1 MTTSL
6 YRPTT
11 DAITC
16 ENGTRFHN
24 RPLYGANLPS
34 VVLSGDRPCLRLAY
48 GQAVCGDLM
57 LAVKR
62 GERILWLHDFDN
74 CQTTFKPNQTAW
86 QLTDSRLEGLEL
98 KLEAVPWVS
107 GAGFAVRLEVLGK
120 QLEDELI
127 WAYGGMQP
135 KVESNLLW
143 TLDPNEHPELTQVG
157 FEPSVCKDNVFSVL
171 ETHFAVLHPQGEPS
185 GVVGFFPAGSALS
198 LVNANLWTDPTLL
211 ETSTALDSL
220 EHPLLAAQL
229 TIPSGALYWSI
240 GQPNSEPFTR
250 EPRVDFEAGR
260 TRAERQAQTV
270 VCRTPDA
277 FLDRAMDA
285 SNAAMDAIFY
295 PPTFVHGGM
304 AWNIPFLGW
313 RIRYGPTAYGYSSR
327 VVAEAKHILPHQVQT
342 SSLKDFEADPERLGC
357 LQSRDSRFYGSGHVS
372 IYTEF
377 YNMQEVYFDQL
388 IHAWRWSED
397 AQLEALLLPALEL
410 HLDWQRE
417 CFDPDDDG
425 VYESYLNVWASDSVW
440 YNGGGTAQSSAYA
453 YAGHIAAAE
462 LCQRAGLLER
472 AGSHRTRAEKIRTGV
487 LESLWIPERGHLAE
501 YRDALGLQRRHDSAC
516 LYTIFL
522 PIDAGMLTPLEMW
535 QNLHYTEWGLE
546 RVVVEGG
553 ELCWLNN
560 WVPYEWSV
568 RELDFADTLHLA
580 LVYYQ
585 SGRGRDGY
593 KLLMGVVHESAFKSF
608 SPGTINI
615 APHFPSRGL
624 EPFRQGR
631 ATDFADGVSLLGRV
645 ALEGVFGLR
654 PNYPLG
660 IVTCAPQFPD
670 DWDSANLETLE
681 FKLEF
686 WSASGE
692 STYALRLT
700 RAARVRWILPLLCE
714 RILEVTLN
722 GQPVPFTLEAGY
734 GDTRLMLESDM
745 AMTKATVC
753 VRWEGQRA
761 ALQTILLEGFAGQTV
776 SHLWTDELM
785 ALEDPQGC
793 LLGVETQAH
802 GCRATLGASS
812 VGKHLVLARLEHLGL
827 PHYQP
832 LEIRILAPV
841 QNQPARSPSTEQ
853 HWQPLEISA
862 HFNADLRTIYQQ
874 SYLSPRPATCS
885 VQLGT
890 DGYSPWTYPFWSMK
904 PPVLEFDHINLDSRG
919 WLWSDA
925 RVPFLWNGS
934 TLNACLTSRWDN
946 YPTQIDLELSAVGH
960 SLHALISGTTNPM
973 QVGLANAALHLTYA
987 DGSTDTLELIHPNN
1001 YLSLSG
1007 RYDWEI
1013 DAFALPNPPP
1023 QIQLGEHIRAVV
1035 VTCPLRPNLEL
1046 VRVAL
1051 ECLSEEVVVGLLGLT
1066 VVA

>member
-1 MTTSL
+1 MISSS
-6 YRPTT
+6 YRPTA

-16 ENGTRFHN
+16 ENGARFHN

-48 GQAVCGDLM
+48 GQAVCGDWM

-62 GERILWLHDFDN
+62 GEQVLWLQDFDHR
-74 CQTTFKPNQTAW
+74 QTTFKPN
-86 QLTDSRLEGLEL
+86 LTSWRLSDPRLEGLKL
-98 KLEAVPWVS
+98 RLEAVPWAE
-107 GAGFAVRLEVLGK
+107 GAGFAVRLEVIGS
-120 QLEDELI
+120 QPHDALI
-127 WAYGGMQP
+127 WVYGGMQP

-143 TLDPNEHPELTQVG
+143 TLDPNEHPELTVKG
-157 FEPSVCKDNVFSVL
+157 FDPTTCKDNVFSVL
-171 ETHFAVLHPQGEPS
+171 EAQFSVVHPQGES
-185 GVVGFFPAGSALS
+185 LGVVGFFPAGSELN
-198 LVNANLWTDPTLL
+198 LVDANLWTDPARL
-211 ETSTALDSL
+211 ETSTALSSL
-220 EHPLLAAQL
+220 EHPFLSGRL
-229 TIPSGALYWSI
+229 TIPPDPLYWSI
-240 GQPNSEPFTR
+240 GQPNSQHLIR
-250 EPRVDFEAGR
+250 EPQVNFEAGR
-260 TRAERQAQTV
+260 ARAERQAQTV

-285 SNAAMDAIFY
+285 SNASMDAIFY

-327 VVAEAKHILPHQVQT
+327 VIAEAKHILPHQVQD
-342 SSLKDFEADPERLGC
+342 SSLDHFEADRERLGC
-357 LQSRDSRFYGSGHVS
+357 LQSHDSRFYGSGHVS

-388 IHAWRWSED
+388 IHVWRWSED
-397 AQLEALLLPALEL
+397 AELEALLLPALEL

-425 VYESYLNVWASDSVW
+425 VFESYLNVWASDSVW

-453 YAGHIAAAE
+453 YAGYLAAME
-462 LCQRAGLLER
+462 LCERTGSLER
-472 AGSHRTRAEKIRTGV
+472 AESHRARAEKIRSGV

-501 YRDALGLQRRHDSAC
+501 YRDALGLKRRHDSAC

-522 PIDAGMLTPLEMW
+522 PIDAMMLTPLEAW

-546 RVVVEGG
+546 RVKVEGG

-580 LVYYQ
+580 LAFYQ

-593 KLLMGVVHESAFKSF
+593 KLLMGVVHESAFRSF

-631 ATDFADGVSLLGRV
+631 ATDFADGVSLFGRV
-645 ALEGVFGLR
+645 VLEGVFGLR
-654 PNYPLG
+654 PNYPQG
-660 IVTCAPQFPD
+660 IVNCAPQFPD
-670 DWDSANLETLE
+670 DWNSASITTAE

-686 WSASGE
+686 WSASDG
-692 STYALRLT
+692 STYVLHLT

-714 RILEVTLN
+714 RVLEVTLD
-722 GQPVPFTLEAGY
+722 GQAVPFTLEAGY
-734 GDTRLMLESDM
+734 GDTRLTLESEM
-745 AMTKATVC
+745 AITTATVC

-776 SHLWTDELM
+776 SHFWTDELM

-793 LLGVETQAH
+793 LVDVEMQAH
-802 GCRATLGASS
+802 GFRATLGDS
-812 VGKHLVLARLEHLGL
+812 VAKHLVLARLEHLRM
-827 PHYQP
+827 PRYQP
-832 LEIRILAPV
+832 LEIRILAPL
-841 QNQPARSPSTEQ
+841 QDQSALPPSTDLE
-853 HWQPLEISA
+853 WQPLEISA

-874 SYLSPRPATCS
+874 SYLTPRPATCS

-904 PPVLEFDHINLDSRG
+904 PPVLEFENLNPDPQG

-925 RVPFLWNGS
+925 RVPFLWKDS
-934 TLNACLTSRWDN
+934 VLNACLTSRWDN
-946 YPTQIDLELSAVGH
+946 FPTQIDLGISAVGRN
-960 SLHALISGTTNPM
+960 LHALISGTTNPM

-987 DGSTDTLELIHPNN
+987 DGSTDSLELIHPNN

-1007 RYDWEI
+1007 RYDWDI
-1013 DAFALPNPPP
+1013 DTFALPNPPP
-1023 QIQLGEHIRAVV
+1023 QIQLGEHTRAVV
-1035 VTCPLRPNLEL
+1035 VSCPLRPNLEL
-1046 VRVAL
+1046 VRVSL

-1066 VVA
+1066 VVV

>member
-6 YRPTT
+6 YRPTA
-11 DAITC
+11 DAIVC
-16 ENGTRFHN
+16 QNGTRFHN

-34 VVLSGDRPCLRLAY
+34 VVLSGDQPSLRLAY

-57 LAVKR
+57 LALKR
-62 GERILWLHDFDN
+62 GEQILWLHDFDD
-74 CQTTFKPNQTAW
+74 CQTTFKPN
-86 QLTDSRLEGLEL
+86 LTSWRLSDSRLEGLEL
-98 KLEAVPWVS
+98 KLEAVPWVE

-120 QLEDELI
+120 QLEDGLI
-127 WAYGGMQP
+127 WVYGGMQP

-143 TLDPNEHPELTQVG
+143 TLDPNEHPELTAKG
-157 FEPSVCKDNVFSVL
+157 FDPTACKDNVFSVL

-185 GVVGFFPAGSALS
+185 GVVGFFPAGSELN
-198 LVNANLWTDPTLL
+198 LVDANHWTDPTRL
-211 ETSTALDSL
+211 ETATSLGSL
-220 EHPLLAAQL
+220 ERPLLSGRL
-229 TIPSGALYWSI
+229 TVTLDALYWSI
-240 GQPNSEPFTR
+240 GQPNSEHATR
-250 EPRVDFEAGR
+250 EPQADFEAGR
-260 TRAERQAQTV
+260 ARAERQAQTV
-270 VCRTPDA
+270 VCRTPDS

-285 SNAAMDAIFY
+285 SNASMDALFY

-342 SSLKDFEADPERLGC
+342 SSLEGFEADPERLGC
-357 LQSRDSRFYGSGHVS
+357 LQSRDSRFYGAGHVS

-388 IHAWRWSED
+388 IHTWRWSED
-397 AQLEALLLPALEL
+397 AELEALLLPALEL
-410 HLDWQRE
+410 HLEWQRE

-425 VYESYLNVWASDSVW
+425 VYESYLNVWASDSIW

-453 YAGHIAAAE
+453 YAGYLAAAE
-462 LCQRAGLLER
+462 LCQRAGSLER
-472 AGSHRTRAEKIRTGV
+472 AIPHRARAEKIRTGV
-487 LESLWIPERGHLAE
+487 LGSLWIPERGHLAE
-501 YRDALGLQRRHDSAC
+501 YRDALGLKRRHDSTC

-522 PIDAGMLTPLEMW
+522 PIDAGMLTPLEAW

-580 LVYYQ
+580 LAYYQ

-593 KLLMGVVHESAFKSF
+593 KLLIGVVHESAFRST

-631 ATDFADGVSLLGRV
+631 ATDFADGVSLFGRV
-645 ALEGVFGLR
+645 VLEGVFGVR
-654 PNYPLG
+654 PNYPQG
-660 IVTCAPQFPD
+660 VVTCAPQFPD
-670 DWDSANLETLE
+670 DWDSASITTPE

-686 WSASGE
+686 RSDSGE
-692 STYALRLT
+692 STYHLHLT
-700 RAARVRWILPLLCE
+700 RAARVRWVLPLLCE

-722 GQPVPFTLEAGY
+722 GQPVPFTLEPGY
-734 GDTRLMLESDM
+734 GDTRLTLESDI
-745 AMTKATVC
+745 AITTATVC

-761 ALQTILLEGFAGQTV
+761 ALQTILLEGLAGQTV
-776 SHLWTDELM
+776 SHFWTDELI
-785 ALEDPQGC
+785 ALENPQSC
-793 LLGVETQAH
+793 LVGVETQAH
-802 GCRATLGASS
+802 GFQASLGES
-812 VGKHLVLARLEHLGL
+812 VGKHLALAHLEHLGM
-827 PHYQP
+827 PRYQP
-832 LEIRILAPV
+832 LEIRILEPV
-841 QNQPARSPSTEQ
+841 QAPQTLPPSTEQ
-853 HWQPLEISA
+853 RWQPLEISA

-874 SYLSPRPATCS
+874 SYLTPRPATCS
-885 VQLGT
+885 VQLGA

-904 PPVLEFDHINLDSRG
+904 PPVLEFDNLNVDPQG

-934 TLNACLTSRWDN
+934 VLNACLTSRWDN
-946 YPTQIDLELSAVGH
+946 YPTQIDLEISVVGR
-960 SLHALISGTTNPM
+960 SLCTLISGTTNPM
-973 QVGLANAALHLTYA
+973 QVGIANAALHLIYA
-987 DGSTDTLELIHPNN
+987 DGSTDSVALIHPTN

-1007 RYDWEI
+1007 RYDWGI

-1023 QIQLGEHIRAVV
+1023 QVQLGDHIRAVV
-1035 VTCPLRPNLEL
+1035 VSCPLRPNLEL
-1046 VRVAL
+1046 IRVSL
-1051 ECLSEEVVVGLLGLT
+1051 ECLSQEVVVGLLALT